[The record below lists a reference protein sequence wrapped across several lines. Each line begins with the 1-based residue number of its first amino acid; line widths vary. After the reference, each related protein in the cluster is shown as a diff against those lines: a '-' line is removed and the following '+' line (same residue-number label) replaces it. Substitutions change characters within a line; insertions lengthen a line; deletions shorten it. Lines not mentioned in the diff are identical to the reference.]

1 MIDLLKISCIIIALT
16 CCVAIGYAIWQA
28 IETSKRNRASE
39 EMSRQIFLSQILQN
53 KNENGTNCQ
62 VQYQPAQQTPQ
73 VKKSLNY
80 DEFENDVDLSKP
92 SDKSLKDFYSE
103 T

>member
-1 MIDLLKISCIIIALT
+1 MIDLLKVSCIVIAIA
-16 CCVAIGYAIWQA
+16 CFIAICYAIWSA
-28 IETSKRNRASE
+28 IDTAKRNRAADE
-39 EMSRQIFLSQILQN
+39 LSRQIFLSQILQN
-53 KNENGTNCQ
+53 KNENGADGQTQ
-62 VQYQPAQQTPQ
+62 HKPSQQATQ
-73 VKKSLNY
+73 TKKSLNY